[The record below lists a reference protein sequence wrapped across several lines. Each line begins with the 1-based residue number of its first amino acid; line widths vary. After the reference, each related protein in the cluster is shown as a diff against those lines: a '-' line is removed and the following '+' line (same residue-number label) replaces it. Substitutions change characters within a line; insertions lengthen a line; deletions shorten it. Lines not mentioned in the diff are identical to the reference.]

1 MLKNQWYKYKET
13 LFEYISFADVTMGK
27 GEDKTFFGYNSMLQ
41 KPSQVSKSK
50 AFVNWSTHTPHV
62 CSKTLKFSGRS

>member
-1 MLKNQWYKYKET
+1 MKTIITNVISYLKYTNITVMLKTQWYKYKET

-50 AFVNWSTHTPHV
+50 AFVN
-62 CSKTLKFSGRS
+62 

>member
-1 MLKNQWYKYKET
+1 MLKTQWYKYKET

-27 GEDKTFFGYNSMLQ
+27 AEDKTFFGYNSMLQ

-50 AFVNWSTHTPHV
+50 AFVN
-62 CSKTLKFSGRS
+62 

>member
-1 MLKNQWYKYKET
+1 MLKTQWYKYKET

-27 GEDKTFFGYNSMLQ
+27 GEDKNFFGYNSMLQ

-50 AFVNWSTHTPHV
+50 AFAN
-62 CSKTLKFSGRS
+62 